1 ARGEDHPL
9 REGVAVEYHSRH
21 WGERLMP
28 LRAWRT
34 PDWKYVEAIGGDD
47 ELYDLREDPA
57 ETRNLAEEPEHA
69 GQKARLRDGLYA
81 WTRDSGDPWPEV
93 VQPDNHVELPEGPW
107 QKLADGQT

>member
-1 ARGEDHPL
+1 
-9 REGVAVEYHSRH
+9 
-21 WGERLMP
+21 MP